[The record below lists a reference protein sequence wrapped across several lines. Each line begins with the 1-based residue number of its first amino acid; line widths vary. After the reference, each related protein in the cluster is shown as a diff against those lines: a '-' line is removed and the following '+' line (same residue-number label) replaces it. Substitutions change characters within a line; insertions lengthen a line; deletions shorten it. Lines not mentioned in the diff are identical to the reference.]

1 MTPGALGSGPAIAD
15 ALESRRDSVLATYRS
30 RLGTVGNALAL
41 DGGWL
46 GQAVAQASQIIDD
59 VAESLRSGR
68 VQVDER
74 SIDLA
79 WEIGAARAQTRVPP
93 ADSLRAAME
102 LFELVLEAVLE
113 SAVGWPEATAA
124 VLTATRT
131 LQRSIMT
138 RIRWA
143 SEAYVS
149 FLLDQVHQVQ
159 LAERRR
165 IARELHDRV
174 GGSASVVV
182 RNLELTTAYA
192 DTSPMRARTKL
203 GVAHR
208 ASVQT
213 LDAIRGVATD
223 LRLESKVD
231 NLERALRAFLD
242 AMAVG
247 DMTVDVTVS
256 GDEAWVPAAAL
267 DEVFLVIREAMRNA
281 FDHAAAGT
289 VLSHVDIAPHE
300 IRAWVTDDGV
310 GFDPGESVTSGRG
323 SGLASM
329 RERVELLGGKLS
341 LSSVPGRGTRVEA
354 LIPLSEATL

>member
-1 MTPGALGSGPAIAD
+1 MVSSALGREPSIAE
-15 ALESRRDSVLATYRS
+15 ALESRRDAVLVAYRS
-30 RLGTVGNALAL
+30 RLDTVGNSLAL
-41 DGGWL
+41 DADWL
-46 GQAVAQASQIIDD
+46 DQAVAQAAQILDD
-59 VAESLRSGR
+59 VGESLRSGR
-68 VQVDER
+68 IRVDER

-79 WEIGAARAQTRVPP
+79 WEIGTARARTRVPP

-113 SAVGWPEATAA
+113 SATGRPEATVA

-131 LQRSIMT
+131 LQRSIMM

-192 DTSPMRARTKL
+192 ETSPVRARTKL

-231 NLERALRAFLD
+231 NLEKALAGFLD
-242 AMAVG
+242 AMANSET
-247 DMTVDVTVS
+247 TVDVTVS
-256 GDEAWVPAAAL
+256 GDESWVPATAL
-267 DEVFLVIREAMRNA
+267 DELFLVIREALRNA
-281 FDHAAAGT
+281 FDHAAATT
-289 VLSHVDIAPHE
+289 VLGHVDIAPHE
-300 IRAWVTDDGV
+300 IRAWVNDDGV
-310 GFDPGESVTSGRG
+310 GFDPEEVAAAGGA

-341 LSSVPGRGTRVEA
+341 LCSVQGRGTRVEA
-354 LIPLSEATL
+354 LIPLPGVEL